1 MIVPTDLSFFI
12 CLLLIYLLI
21 YLQSDTCCLSV
32 PELDIEVGPAAL
44 GGRFSTVEG
53 ILAAMK
59 EQLLGSDVVFSDS
72 ADKENV
78 KKLEEFH
85 KKFNDILDGHQAVT
99 LILDDPA
106 GNSYVQ
112 VYAYSNAKFLDITS
126 MCEKISCVHLFFRA

>member
-1 MIVPTDLSFFI
+1 M
-12 CLLLIYLLI
+12 
-21 YLQSDTCCLSV
+21 SV

-72 ADKENV
+72 ADPQNV

-85 KKFNDILDGHQAVT
+85 KKFNDILDGSQAVT
-99 LILDDPA
+99 LVLDDPA

-112 VYAYSNAKFLDITS
+112 VYVFNKVKF
-126 MCEKISCVHLFFRA
+126 